1 MPSTLNSDD
10 KAKIKRAIPKASNKI
25 VTASVA
31 RLYIAFPSP
40 QKWTYTGRSG
50 AIVLARD
57 TVGDTYFL
65 KIVDVVGA
73 GQILWDQEL
82 WKGFQYNQDRTF
94 FHSFEVE
101 GYLMG
106 LSFADE
112 SEAQGFYKKVSGLKL
127 GHGTLLLFP
136 SFGTLY

>member
-112 SEAQGFYKKVSGLKL
+112 SEAQGFYKKVAGLKL
-127 GHGTLLLFP
+127 GHGTPP